1 MKGFEF
7 FKKQYDE
14 RHQVMVERINPQY
27 PDGTYEFVH
36 IAWQYFFGDAKADG
50 WFRVNGI
57 DDIEWMYE
65 QKYMRKIER
74 SSWEARQRGQQYYA
88 ALTIKGLKHLYKNY
102 IKPEYEASKVQ

>member
-74 SSWEARQRGQQYYA
+74 SSWVLGGPPERPAVLRSPDN
-88 ALTIKGLKHLYKNY
+88 KG
-102 IKPEYEASKVQ
+102 PETSV